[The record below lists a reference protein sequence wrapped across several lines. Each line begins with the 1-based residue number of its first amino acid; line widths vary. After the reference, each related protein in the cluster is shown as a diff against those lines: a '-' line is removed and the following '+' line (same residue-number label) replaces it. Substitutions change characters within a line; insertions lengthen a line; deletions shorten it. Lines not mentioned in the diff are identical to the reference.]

1 MVYDL
6 RSGYP
11 AQMPDMV
18 LLGLTQEEAEELAG
32 QANELLS
39 APRPAMLSGYF
50 SFLPMFCWPLPE
62 QSTLFRLLC
71 VSRMCAA
78 VPGRTHDQN
87 QDSGCF
93 GGCS

>member
-6 RSGYP
+6 WSGYP

-39 APRPAMLSGYF
+39 APRPAMLSGCF
-50 SFLPMFCWPLPE
+50 SLLSMFY
-62 QSTLFRLLC
+62 
-71 VSRMCAA
+71 
-78 VPGRTHDQN
+78 
-87 QDSGCF
+87 
-93 GGCS
+93 